1 MDDFFISGASCVDG
15 PSTCTNPQRGL
26 PNRECL
32 LPSLLRTGP
41 LTQLVRVK
49 VSGDAPD
56 VLFLQLETK
65 CLLENPL
72 FHARSC

>member
-1 MDDFFISGASCVDG
+1 MA
-15 PSTCTNPQRGL
+15 PQHAQTLTQRGL
-26 PNRECL
+26 ADRECL
-32 LPSLLRTGP
+32 LPSYLRTGP